1 MLVVA
6 LTSLGCGP
14 AEVSPD
20 PAAAPAPPSS
30 AVPPASIAAPPPI
43 QASPAAPAPGERPWT
58 LATAAACVTLREA
71 KVLERMFSGG
81 DLPPRLVG
89 EAGLTAAGQR
99 VADTLA
105 AVAEEGL
112 DPAGYA
118 LDRLPPLAEAY
129 TKARAAVLAEPKSEP
144 ARAALAT
151 ARACWEVALF
161 DGLVTYLR
169 DGRLGNPATAERLAI
184 RALTESEPAEEAEGA
199 VAERGGGASERPGE
213 ATLPP
218 FTVPAGVPL
227 PPVLRDRAEYVTSQQ
242 IVEALRACGTP
253 RAWTRCS
260 PAPCPRTRSSSRC
273 APRSPA
279 TGDLERA
286 GGFSP
291 PCPTARTIK
300 PARRTTPCA
309 RSRRGWCRKASSR
322 VNRRA
327 PTTRPPGRPSNTSRP
342 RGSSS

>member
-1 MLVVA
+1 MFVVA
-6 LTSLGCGP
+6 LTSFGCGP

-43 QASPAAPAPGERPWT
+43 QASPAAPAPGERPWA

-89 EAGLTAAGQR
+89 EADLTAAGQR

-151 ARACWEVALF
+151 ARGCWEVALF
-161 DGLVTYLR
+161 DALAADAR
-169 DGRLGNPATAERLAI
+169 DGRLGNPATAEREAINALAS
-184 RALTESEPAEEAEGA
+184 TEPTEEADGEPE
-199 VAERGGGASERPGE
+199 ERGGGNSERPGE

-218 FTVPAGVPL
+218 FTVPPGTPL
-227 PPVLRDRAEYVTSQQ
+227 PLVLKDRTAYVTSQ
-242 IVEALRACGTP
+242 IADALR
-253 RAWTRCS
+253 
-260 PAPCPRTRSSSRC
+260 
-273 APRSPA
+273 PA
-279 TGDLERA
+279 TDTDALAALLAGAVPPHPQFAPFLTLETNPSPIKTAMALAGHCTDELRLPLVGMERA
-286 GGFSP
+286 KVDELSATLKKLG
-291 PCPTARTIK
+291 II
-300 PARRTTPCA
+300 
-309 RSRRGWCRKASSR
+309 
-322 VNRRA
+322 N
-327 PTTRPPGRPSNTSRP
+327 
-342 RGSSS
+342 